1 MNNYI
6 QKLDDLKNGNIQE
19 LKVDKHEFY
28 QLREELI
35 KREDFKHFQGIAKQ
49 GGDIIYVYLKEPRS

>member
-6 QKLDDLKNGNIQE
+6 QELDDLKNGNIQE

>member
-1 MNNYI
+1 MNDYI
-6 QKLDDLKNGNIQE
+6 QKLDDLKSGNIQE

>member
-1 MNNYI
+1 MNDYI

-19 LKVDKHEFY
+19 LEVDKHEFY

>member
-1 MNNYI
+1 MNDYI

-19 LKVDKHEFY
+19 LKVDKHDFY

>member
-1 MNNYI
+1 MNDYI

>member
-1 MNNYI
+1 MNDYI

-49 GGDIIYVYLKEPRS
+49 GGDIIYVYLKDPRS